1 MIKNIAVDLNINSA
15 LFVNAVRGNKVTSKN
30 TKPKTGYK
38 NSGSDINR
46 NI

>member
-15 LFVNAVRGNKVTSKN
+15 LFVNAVDKVTSKN

-46 NI
+46 NV